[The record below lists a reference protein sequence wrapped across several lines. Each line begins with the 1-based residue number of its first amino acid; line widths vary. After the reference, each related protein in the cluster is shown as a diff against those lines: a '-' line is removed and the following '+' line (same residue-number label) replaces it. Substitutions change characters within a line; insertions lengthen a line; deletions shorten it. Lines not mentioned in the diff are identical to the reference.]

1 MQNSPTVLIIA
12 DDISFARDLSGR
24 WQMERNAPAITV
36 VSTELFHAAAE
47 VECDLVIVGPVRQGR
62 LPNLLTRVDSGKHS
76 VICVLETSQETHS
89 IHHHYP
95 RALCLQ
101 KHENW
106 TENLVLLAHE
116 CLKRIALAARL
127 KKAEQSAATMASQA
141 ALGRYML
148 EARHDFNNSL
158 TSVLGNAELLMMD
171 CTGLPDH
178 ARDQVK
184 TIHEMSLHMHA
195 VMQRFSSLSMEM
207 QAVEKQSQ
215 DETERVSHAS
225 FAGS

>member
-1 MQNSPTVLIIA
+1 VQNSPTVLIIA
-12 DDISFARDLSGR
+12 DDTSFARDLSGR
-24 WQMERNAPAITV
+24 WQMERNVPAITV

-62 LPNLLTRVDSGKHS
+62 LPNLLNRIESGKHS
-76 VICVLETSQETHS
+76 VICVLETSEETHTIRS
-89 IHHHYP
+89 QYP
-95 RALCLQ
+95 RTLCLQ
-101 KHENW
+101 KHESW
-106 TENLVLLAHE
+106 TESLVLLAHE

-127 KKAEQSAATMASQA
+127 RKAEHSAGTMASQA

-158 TSVLGNAELLMMD
+158 TSVLGNAELLIMD
-171 CTGLPDH
+171 CIGLPDH

-184 TIHEMSLHMHA
+184 TIHEMSLHLHA
-195 VMQRFSSLSMEM
+195 VMQRFSSIAMEM

-225 FAGS
+225 FVSS

>member
-12 DDISFARDLSGR
+12 DDTSFARDLSGR

-62 LPNLLTRVDSGKHS
+62 LPNLLNRVDSGRHS
-76 VICVLETSQETHS
+76 VICVLETAQETHA
-89 IHHHYP
+89 IRNQHP
-95 RALCLQ
+95 RTLCLQ
-101 KHENW
+101 KHESW
-106 TENLVLLAHE
+106 TESMVLLAHE

-127 KKAEQSAATMASQA
+127 KKAEQSAAATASQA

-148 EARHDFNNSL
+148 DARHDFNNSL

-171 CTGLPDH
+171 CTDLPDH
-178 ARDQVK
+178 ARDQVE
-184 TIHEMSLHMHA
+184 TIHEMSLHLHA
-195 VMQRFSSLSMEM
+195 VMQRFSSIAMEM
-207 QAVEKQSQ
+207 QAIEKQSQ
-215 DETERVSHAS
+215 DETERASHVSVVS
-225 FAGS
+225 S

>member
-24 WQMERNAPAITV
+24 WQMERNVPAITV

-62 LPNLLTRVDSGKHS
+62 LPNLLNRVESGKHS
-76 VICVLETSQETHS
+76 VICVLETSQETHT
-89 IHHHYP
+89 IRNQYP
-95 RALCLQ
+95 RTLCLQ
-101 KHENW
+101 KHESW
-106 TENLVLLAHE
+106 TESLVLLAHE

-127 KKAEQSAATMASQA
+127 KKAEHIGVMMATQA

-171 CTGLPDH
+171 CTGMPDH
-178 ARDQVK
+178 ASDQVK
-184 TIHEMSLHMHA
+184 TIHEMSLHLHA
-195 VMQRFSSLSMEM
+195 VMQRFSSIAMEM
-207 QAVEKQSQ
+207 QVVEKQSQ

-225 FAGS
+225 FVSS

>member
-1 MQNSPTVLIIA
+1 VQNSPTVLIIA
-12 DDISFARDLSGR
+12 DDTSFTRDLSGR

-36 VSTELFHAAAE
+36 VSTELFHTAAE
-47 VECDLVIVGPVRQGR
+47 VECDVVIIGPLRQGR
-62 LPNLLTRVDSGKHS
+62 LPNLLKRVDSGKHS
-76 VICVLETSQETHS
+76 VICVLETSQETHT
-89 IHHHYP
+89 IRHQYP
-95 RALCLQ
+95 RTLCLE
-101 KHENW
+101 KHESW
-106 TENLVLLAHE
+106 AESLVLLAHE

-127 KKAEQSAATMASQA
+127 KKAEQSAAMMASHA

-184 TIHEMSLHMHA
+184 TIHEMSLHLHA
-195 VMQRFSSLSMEM
+195 VMQRFSSLAMEM
-207 QAVEKQSQ
+207 QAAEKQSQ

-225 FAGS
+225 FVNS